1 MRKELLNRK
10 EAALDDLGCF
20 QGTQVA
26 KDAKMRKFIV
36 GKADSE
42 VKSKNMAGKPLAE
55 EIRYVA
61 HGSVQA
67 LQQAQVIEMGL
78 FRKDLWSPSHLMIH
92 NKPMRFLRML
102 KLCQL
107 GLKGTETGIE
117 RRRLCEDAGRDWD

>member
-1 MRKELLNRK
+1 M
-10 EAALDDLGCF
+10 F
-20 QGTQVA
+20 SGTQVA

-67 LQQAQVIEMGL
+67 LSAGASNREMGL
-78 FRKDLWSPSHLMIH
+78 FRKICGAPHI
-92 NKPMRFLRML
+92 
-102 KLCQL
+102 
-107 GLKGTETGIE
+107 
-117 RRRLCEDAGRDWD
+117 